1 MISVVACTDRGTSVP
16 FNILRYISSRAEAR
30 GTFLRSINYTTDTGS
45 APRVRPDPEPRA
57 RARSSGP
64 IQLYSARRP
73 FSAFS
78 LQPYYVTL
86 DCVGT
91 GAVST

>member
-45 APRVRPDPEPRA
+45 APRVRPEPRPASAAEA
-57 RARSSGP
+57 RGSLGSDGQFEEILRS
-64 IQLYSARRP
+64 
-73 FSAFS
+73 
-78 LQPYYVTL
+78 
-86 DCVGT
+86 
-91 GAVST
+91 